1 MTTPFECVPTWTNML
16 SLPFSLSWPV
26 VILVLSL
33 IYVIERAISYYK
45 ALRSVSFLPGLTFP
59 ASSYSIPG
67 SLFPSTEWN
76 PGMIFGWRWRDRFY
90 KDSPMDMASQIGL
103 LNGPPVLYTNSPE
116 VAKQVLGNKAPW
128 DKIKESVQSLS
139 PFGPNVFAT
148 MSAEWPRHRKAV
160 SPGFNGRLYSSVWTE
175 TKNTYYDCLATEKWE
190 NEREFI
196 MPDVT
201 AVTSKFALY
210 LIAKCGFGIGLSWN
224 EDVGERVRGMSL
236 PECFEVTS
244 NSVIILSFLP
254 HWTYSLP
261 IPALRRLYNASNIL
275 ETIFKGIIDKRRV
288 EGFGNTS
295 EDKDIFSLL
304 LAANEL
310 EKGSK
315 GALSDRELVSNVFLL
330 LLAGHETT
338 SKSLAATLGE
348 LACNPEVQQHAYDEI
363 MSVIKEGSDPTFDD
377 FEKLP
382 FVQGCFQEGLRM
394 YPSAQLVMRRP
405 VEDTVLQVPSRQGGV
420 VPLSVPLGQVL
431 ALDFVGIG
439 YNARVYK
446 DPKSFNPA
454 RWLDPATE
462 PLLNFSY
469 GPRVCIGKRFAMV
482 ESTGV
487 LALLLRD
494 YKVEPILKD
503 GQTIADWHAAWVENV
518 EATVGFGHKRFP
530 LKFTRRSARAA

>member
-1 MTTPFECVPTWTNML
+1 
-16 SLPFSLSWPV
+16 S
-26 VILVLSL
+26 
-33 IYVIERAISYYK
+33 
-45 ALRSVSFLPGLTFP
+45 SVSFVPGLTFP
-59 ASSYSIPG
+59 ASAYSIPG
-67 SLFPSTEWN
+67 AMLPSSEWN
-76 PGMIFGWRWRDRFY
+76 PGMLFGWRWRDRFY
-90 KDSPMDMASQIGL
+90 NDSPMEMASQIGL
-103 LNGPPVLYTNSPE
+103 LNGEPILYANSPE
-116 VAKQVLGNKAPW
+116 VAKQLLGNKAPF
-128 DKIKESVQSLS
+128 DKLKESVQSLS

-148 MSAEWPRHRKAV
+148 MSAEWPRHQTAM

-175 TKNTYYDCLATEKWE
+175 TKKTYYDFLTTEKWE

-210 LIAKCGFGIGLSWN
+210 LIAKCGFGIDLSWN
-224 EDVGERVRGMSL
+224 EDVGERIRGMSL
-236 PECFEVTS
+236 PECFEITS
-244 NSVIILSFLP
+244 SSVLILSFLS

-330 LLAGHETT
+330 LLAGHGSSTLLNVFLLLLAGHETT

-363 MSVIKEGSDPTFDD
+363 MSVIKEGSDPTLDD

-382 FVQGCFQEGLRM
+382 FVQGCFQEALRM
-394 YPSAQLVMRRP
+394 YPTAHVLMRRP

-420 VPLSVPLGQVL
+420 VPLSVPSGQVV
-431 ALDFVGIG
+431 ALDFFGIG

-469 GPRVCIGKRFAMV
+469 GPRVCIGKKFAVV
-482 ESTGV
+482 EVTGV

-518 EATVGFGHKRFP
+518 EAVIGFGHKRFP
-530 LKFTRRSARAA
+530 LKFTRRSVRA